1 MHSLG
6 FVEVGEREGRKE
18 MVFHSCFVPVAE
30 KTVALYAISEWN
42 VGGIP
47 LAEEFRSGCQL
58 LRYP

>member
-6 FVEVGEREGRKE
+6 FVEVEERESRKE

-30 KTVALYAISEWN
+30 KTVALCAISEWN

-47 LAEEFRSGCQL
+47 LAQEFR
-58 LRYP
+58 

>member
-6 FVEVGEREGRKE
+6 FVEVGEKESRNE

-30 KTVALYAISEWN
+30 KTVALCAISEWN

-47 LAEEFRSGCQL
+47 LAQEFHSGCQL
-58 LRYP
+58 LRHP